1 MTRSSLRCSIL
12 AIGDYPEGGAG
23 SQRLRMLARIFQQ
36 GVGETSIW
44 IMHPSS
50 RFPISENNSVSAIN
64 DGIRYT
70 YLSGRLVRPTG
81 VFGAFMDTIKG
92 ITASVWLL
100 AGKHGKKPDL
110 LVLYTPKFVK
120 FIIPLLV
127 ARLLHIPVIV
137 EVCEVWSKSTDTVGA
152 GLLRRLAGSGEPLM
166 ERLIAR
172 GSAGLLVISQ
182 GIRHYYQ
189 ELGMPRSGIYL
200 LPVLI
205 DADQYEKGGVT
216 AFKKLEGARYLLNSG
231 SFSEKDGLSYLIRA
245 IAGVRNDYHD
255 IRLVFTGH
263 TTSDVEKRILEIAG
277 ENSRDWIV
285 FTGHLSRDALIWC
298 YKNALGLLSCRSD
311 SDYAN
316 YGFPTKLAEYLAT
329 GTPVVATKVGDVTEY
344 LRDGETAYLAEPENT
359 DSIEQAIGRLI
370 KDPVTAA
377 DTGRAGARVARDT
390 FDYRVHIDGVV
401 DFIRQRTG
409 QG

>member
-36 GVGETSIW
+36 GVGEASIW

-50 RFPISENNSVSAIN
+50 RVPIRENNSISAIK

-70 YLSGRLVRPTG
+70 YLSGRLVRPAG
-81 VFGAFMDTIKG
+81 VFGALMDTLGG
-92 ITASVWLL
+92 IAASVRQLV
-100 AGKHGKKPDL
+100 GRQGRKPDL

-137 EVCEVWSKSTDTVGA
+137 EVCEIWSKSTDTVGA
-152 GLLRRLAGSGEPLM
+152 GLLRRLASSGEPVM
-166 ERLIAR
+166 ERLISR
-172 GSAGLLVISQ
+172 VPVGLLVISQ
-182 GIRHYYQ
+182 GISHYYQ
-189 ELGMPRSGIYL
+189 ELGMQNSGIYL
-200 LPVLI
+200 LPALI

-216 AFKKLEGARYLLNSG
+216 ALKKLEGVRYLLNSG
-231 SFSEKDGLSYLIRA
+231 SFNEKDGLPYLIRA
-245 IAGVRNDYHD
+245 IVGVRDDYHD

-263 TTSDVEKRILEIAG
+263 TTLDIEKQILEIAG
-277 ENSRDWIV
+277 ENSQDWIV
-285 FTGHLSRDALIWC
+285 FTGHLSRDSLIWC

-344 LRDGETAYLAEPENT
+344 LSDGETAYLAEPENT
-359 DSIEQAIGRLI
+359 GSIEQAIRRLI

-377 DTGRAGARVARDT
+377 DTGRAGVRVARDT
-390 FDYRVHIDGVV
+390 FDYRVHIDRVA
-401 DFIRQRTG
+401 DFIHQRT
-409 QG
+409 

>member
-1 MTRSSLRCSIL
+1 M
-12 AIGDYPEGGAG
+12 
-23 SQRLRMLARIFQQ
+23 
-36 GVGETSIW
+36 
-44 IMHPSS
+44 
-50 RFPISENNSVSAIN
+50 
-64 DGIRYT
+64 
-70 YLSGRLVRPTG
+70 
-81 VFGAFMDTIKG
+81 
-92 ITASVWLL
+92 
-100 AGKHGKKPDL
+100 
-110 LVLYTPKFVK
+110 
-120 FIIPLLV
+120 
-127 ARLLHIPVIV
+127 
-137 EVCEVWSKSTDTVGA
+137 
-152 GLLRRLAGSGEPLM
+152 
-166 ERLIAR
+166 
-172 GSAGLLVISQ
+172 
-182 GIRHYYQ
+182 
-189 ELGMPRSGIYL
+189 
-200 LPVLI
+200 
-205 DADQYEKGGVT
+205 
-216 AFKKLEGARYLLNSG
+216 
-231 SFSEKDGLSYLIRA
+231 
-245 IAGVRNDYHD
+245 AGVRNDYHD

-344 LRDGETAYLAEPENT
+344 LRDRETAYLAEPENT